1 MPSRRDLIT
10 AGAGLVA
17 GSIVPPSIARALE
30 IPAQR
35 RTGSLQDVR
44 HTVIL
49 MLENRSFDHY
59 FGTLRG
65 VRGFG
70 DRHPVPLASG
80 KPVWFQSDGEK
91 DVPPYHL
98 NSQTT
103 SALRVPDTPHTFS
116 DAQAAWNQG
125 KFGFW
130 PKFKTPYSMGYYR
143 RADIPFQFALADAF
157 TI

>member
-1 MPSRRDLIT
+1 MTHSDRRQFLRLIGGSVGI
-10 AGAGLVA
+10 GAAL
-17 GSIVPPSIARALE
+17 SILPPAIRRALA
-30 IPAQR
+30 IPAATR
-35 RTGSLQDVR
+35 AGTIMDVA
-44 HTVIL
+44 HVVIL

-103 SALRVPDTPHTFS
+103 SALRVPD
-116 DAQAAWNQG
+116 
-125 KFGFW
+125 
-130 PKFKTPYSMGYYR
+130 
-143 RADIPFQFALADAF
+143 
-157 TI
+157 